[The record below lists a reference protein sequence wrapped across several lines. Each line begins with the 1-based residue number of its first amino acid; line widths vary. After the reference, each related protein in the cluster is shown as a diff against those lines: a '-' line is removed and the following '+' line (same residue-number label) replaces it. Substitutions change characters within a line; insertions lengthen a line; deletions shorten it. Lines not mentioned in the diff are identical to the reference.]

1 LTDPPEDRNVTR
13 RSHARILAIVVVGAI
28 LLTVS
33 GTASAGLLG
42 LNVGVEFDL
51 PGWTENYVDSVLV
64 TTTPPP
70 EIVGGDATN
79 IGQSGWLF
87 DTEYIDLDDVQ
98 IEFFFEGGGDEI
110 DPPGGY
116 FDLGFEDP
124 DATLTFTI
132 PGGGLIDLTATAL
145 NGAGAG
151 ADVVNYTV
159 GTDITFTSD
168 TIVFNVGALG
178 AAPDQEPLTL
188 TFDLTFDQGGPEP
201 LIPEPASMALLGLG
215 VAALGVARRRRR

>member
-1 LTDPPEDRNVTR
+1 MTR
-13 RSHARILAIVVVGAI
+13 HSHPRILIVVVLAVS
-28 LLTVS
+28 LLAAS
-33 GTASAGLLG
+33 GSASAGLLG

-51 PGWTENYVDSVLV
+51 PGWGENYVDSVLV
-64 TTTPPP
+64 NATPPP

-87 DTEYIDLDDVQ
+87 DTEHIDFDDVQ

-110 DPPGGY
+110 NPPGGY

-124 DATLTFTI
+124 NATLTFTI
-132 PGGGLIDLTATAL
+132 PGGGLIDLTVAAL
-145 NGAGAG
+145 NGAGG
-151 ADVVNYTV
+151 PADVINYTV

-168 TIVFNVGALG
+168 TIVFDVGALG
-178 AAPDQEPLTL
+178 TTTGQEPLTL
-188 TFDLTFDQGGPEP
+188 TFDLTFGQGGPEP

-215 VAALGVARRRRR
+215 MAALRMARRRRG